1 MTESRERTFGAGTHT
16 SRGQRGRTSAHARS
30 SSRPSR
36 QSTSRSFGSPTAGHA
51 SSRPSLGAR
60 SHGPHPNRK
69 PVSRTGGFDKPLLTR
84 RRFLIGAAGAGVL
97 AVAGAGG
104 AFMINRSRRAEEAD
118 TVENVLTVPEAAVTT
133 VDDLEYAEDSTAYMS
148 KVMDVTLPY
157 GSLVWENDGKVA
169 ACLIPGDDGTPLT
182 QVGLLDLETG
192 TLTTALSQ
200 AAGAAE
206 GFEIYD
212 VRATSH
218 GALWIES
225 DIMDGLW
232 RVLSAKSDGESGLGE
247 PVVMDEGLCEEW
259 QTPTLAI
266 VEDQGFWQVLPCL
279 DGPCSTEDSVLMQAT
294 LGSADASVACTS
306 HGRMACAPYGA
317 DGAVV
322 VAPRTDTSSIHYQL
336 TRIDVKTGQVT
347 DTLALPRSMKPLEVA
362 FGPTGFSFAFDAG
375 YAYGDGI
382 ANIGTYTP
390 DVESAP
396 SGGDYSRV
404 PWFNYSRVPTCAP
417 AWCGPYFFVKSTRSV
432 CGVDLGGSTYFA
444 FDAEDGAQSFGDY
457 LASSGAKDRIV
468 TYASLHDEPVDGP
481 EVKRCSVRIWA
492 PVSA

>member
-1 MTESRERTFGAGTHT
+1 M
-16 SRGQRGRTSAHARS
+16 
-30 SSRPSR
+30 
-36 QSTSRSFGSPTAGHA
+36 
-51 SSRPSLGAR
+51 
-60 SHGPHPNRK
+60 
-69 PVSRTGGFDKPLLTR
+69 SRTGGFDKPLLTR
-84 RRFLIGAAGAGVL
+84 RHFLIGAAGAGAL
-97 AVAGAGG
+97 AAAGAGG
-104 AFMINRSRRAEEAD
+104 AFMINRSKQAEEAD
-118 TVENVLTVPEAAVTT
+118 TVENMLTVPTAAVTT
-133 VDDLEYAEDSTAYMS
+133 VDDLEYLDDAEAYMT
-148 KVMDVTLPY
+148 KVLDVSLPY

-169 ACLIPGDDGTPLT
+169 ACLIPGTDGTPLN
-182 QVGLLDLETG
+182 QIGLLDLETG
-192 TLTTALSQ
+192 TLTTALDK
-200 AAGAAE
+200 AAGAGE

-218 GALWIES
+218 GALWVEA

-232 RVLSAKSDGESGLGE
+232 RVLTAKSNGEGGLGE
-247 PVVMDEGLCEEW
+247 AVVVDEGLCDEW

-279 DGPCSTEDSVLMQAT
+279 DGPFSKEDSVLMKAT
-294 LGSADASVACTS
+294 LGSVDASITCTS

-322 VAPRTDTSSIHYQL
+322 VAPRTDTSTIHYQL
-336 TRIDVKTGQVT
+336 TRIDAKTGQVT
-347 DTLALPRSMKPLEVA
+347 DTLALPRAMKPLEVA
-362 FGPTGFSFAFDAG
+362 YGPTGFSFAFDAG

-396 SGGDYSRV
+396 ADGDYSNV
-404 PWFNYSRVPTCAP
+404 PWFNYSRVPTAAP

-432 CGVDLGGSTYFA
+432 CGVNLGGGSYFA
-444 FDAEDGAQSFGDY
+444 FDVENGAQNFGDY
-457 LASSGAKDRIV
+457 LASSGAKNKVV
-468 TYASLHDEPVDGP
+468 TYASLHDNPVDGP